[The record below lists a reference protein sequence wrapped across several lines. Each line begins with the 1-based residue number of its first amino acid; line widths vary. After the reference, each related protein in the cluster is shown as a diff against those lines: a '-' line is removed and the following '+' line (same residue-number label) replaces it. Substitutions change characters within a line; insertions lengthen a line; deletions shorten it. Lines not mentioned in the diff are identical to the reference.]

1 MTEHWKE
8 SEVSWDLPI
17 AQMPDGTASA
27 QQKQSSVV
35 TSFSLFLFFLFFLFF
50 RADASVVTSLRGI
63 KKRARTE
70 LSALLDLLSS
80 SEREIDFGLFRLL
93 INLIPFS
100 RLRVYACVSTE
111 VVAFKVPSVCAL
123 GGAS

>member
-27 QQKQSSVV
+27 QQKQS
-35 TSFSLFLFFLFFLFF
+35 
-50 RADASVVTSLRGI
+50 SVVTSLRGI